1 MVSKGERAIYQHH
14 ESLLAMGISFF
25 SFFFFFF
32 SPGCAIEMTGEQMLY
47 SSLLLP
53 CVSRG
58 CPVPVVLWG
67 CL

>member
-1 MVSKGERAIYQHH
+1 MASKGERAIYQHH
-14 ESLLAMGISFF
+14 ESLLAMGISF
-25 SFFFFFF
+25 SPFFFF
-32 SPGCAIEMTGEQMLY
+32 SPGYAIEMRGEQMLY

-58 CPVPVVLWG
+58 CPVPVVFWG